1 MMALTHAAIAAA
13 GTALLLSTADPQ
25 IIGLAV
31 IGSQLPDIDTST
43 SVIGQIFSPVSR
55 WLEKRYAH
63 RTVTHSILATVAIA
77 MIGYAIGTANGHGW
91 KISIAVALGHFLSC
105 VSDCF
110 TRQGVQLF
118 WPKPVWCISVSNP
131 NRRLRTGGTGEYWV
145 LSCALAVFI
154 FAFQISSTGNVM
166 QAVSQSVGIRDEAIA
181 TFNRATSANKLA
193 IANITGYHVADRR
206 VADGEYI
213 ALENDGNDFVIIDPD
228 GNRYRTGV
236 EIDATSIRMA
246 EGERVLISVD
256 EITLNDEPI
265 APELEKFLG
274 RFAVVTGSISVE
286 FGDEIQTESEL
297 GVIPITTVMG
307 DSVEF
312 IATPIDKAIEAIGD
326 QYGSGQLTVKT
337 IAPDPLDLIQ

>member
-63 RTVTHSILATVAIA
+63 RTVTHSLIVTTAIA

-91 KISIAVALGHFLSC
+91 KVSIAVALGHFLSC

-145 LSCALAVFI
+145 LSCALALFI

-166 QAVSQSVGIRDEAIA
+166 QAVGRSVGIREEAIEQ
-181 TFNRATSANKLA
+181 FNRATSANKLA
-193 IANITGYHVADRR
+193 IANITGYHVSDRR

-213 ALENDGNDFVIIDPD
+213 AIENDGIDFVIIDPD

-236 EIDATSIRMA
+236 EIDATSIRIT
-246 EGERVLISVD
+246 EGDQALISVD
-256 EITLNDEPI
+256 EIILNDEPI
-265 APELEKFLG
+265 APDLEQYRG
-274 RFAVVTGSISVE
+274 QFAVITGNLSVE

-297 GVIPITTVMG
+297 GVIPIITITG
-307 DSVEF
+307 DNAEF

-326 QYGSGQLTVKT
+326 QYGSGQLTVKS
-337 IAPDPLDLIQ
+337 IAPNPLQLIK